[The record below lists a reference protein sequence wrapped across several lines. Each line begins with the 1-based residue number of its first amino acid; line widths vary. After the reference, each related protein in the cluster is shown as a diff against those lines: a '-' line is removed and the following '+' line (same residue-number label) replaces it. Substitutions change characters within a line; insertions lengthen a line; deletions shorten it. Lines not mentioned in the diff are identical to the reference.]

1 MGKRLKCSNL
11 LMPRE
16 EVLDTL
22 RLGGLGSPAEIVLTD
37 RRVLV
42 SGPTD
47 MLGAQ
52 FSLVQGTMI
61 GGFGLTEFQ
70 SFVIGSG
77 RRPWLFMLCLALGVG
92 GGAMFGFDLTRLYG
106 LVLLAASILSLLAW
120 TAWSKTFLEITA
132 AGLKLSGVVRPAE
145 AVVFVERLLLASQ
158 SAKAGKGPE
167 QVQEDV
173 RLAGRIEPVCE
184 VVEEETVPP
193 AKRPQ

>member
-1 MGKRLKCSNL
+1 MGKHLKCSNL

-47 MLGAQ
+47 MLGTQ
-52 FSLVQGTMI
+52 FSLVQGSMMS
-61 GGFGLTEFQ
+61 GFGLTEFQ

-77 RRPWLFMLCLALGVG
+77 RRPWLFMLFLALGIG
-92 GGAMFGFDLTRLYG
+92 GGAMFWFDLTRLYG
-106 LVLLAASILSLLAW
+106 IILLAASILSLLAW
-120 TAWSKTFLEITA
+120 TAWNKTFLELTA
-132 AGLKLSGVVRPAE
+132 AGLKISGLVRPTE
-145 AVVFVERLLLASQ
+145 AIVFVERLQLASQ
-158 SAKAGKGPE
+158 SAKAGKTPE

-173 RLAGRIEPVCE
+173 RLAGRIQPVCE
-184 VVEEETVPP
+184 VVEEEKVPTP
-193 AKRPQ
+193 DRPG